1 MVTAATTAQTDD
13 CRFELLNRDKANFDR
28 IYELPDP
35 REYLRVLGGLD
46 YVIPDLAK
54 GVLRSLIA
62 RCARTKGRRVKV
74 LDLGCSYGINA
85 ALVRFPL
92 DMQRMSHRYN
102 HTSMHG
108 LSVDQL
114 VKLDSNYFGSW
125 PEQVNASFAG
135 LDVSQ
140 AAIDYAKSVSLIEA
154 GVAANLESDEAS
166 DEQKGVLADAD
177 IIVSTGC
184 VGYVTDKT
192 FQRLLSMREKGKSPP
207 WVASFVLRMFP
218 YDAIEAE
225 LAQHG
230 LVTEKLGGVTF
241 VQRRFHSESE
251 LEATIA
257 AVKARGLDPHG
268 KEADGLYHAE
278 LFVSRPEAEV
288 RDNPLNEIV
297 SVTSGENRRY
307 GRRYRWGSRKARLM
321 Q

>member
-54 GVLRSLIA
+54 GILRSLIA
-62 RCARTKGRRVKV
+62 RCARAKGRRVKV

-92 DMQRMSHRYN
+92 DMQRMAHRYN
-102 HTSMHG
+102 HNSMHG
-108 LSVDQL
+108 LSTDQL
-114 VKLDSNYFGSW
+114 LKLDANYFGSW
-125 PEQVNASFAG
+125 PEQVNASFVG
-135 LDVSQ
+135 LDVSE
-140 AAIDYAKSVSLIEA
+140 AAIGYAKSVGLIES
-154 GVAANLESDEAS
+154 GVAANLENDEPSAEERAALE
-166 DEQKGVLADAD
+166 DVD

-192 FQRLLSMREKGKSPP
+192 FNRLLAMREKGDAP
-207 WVASFVLRMFP
+207 WVVSFVLRMFP

-251 LEATIA
+251 LEATLK
-257 AVKARGLDPHG
+257 AVQSRGIDTHG
-268 KEADGLYHAE
+268 KETDGLFHAE
-278 LFVSRPEAEV
+278 LFVSRPETEV
-288 RDNPLNEIV
+288 RDNPLSEIV

>member
-54 GVLRSLIA
+54 GILRSLIA
-62 RCARTKGRRVKV
+62 RCAQVKGQRVKV

-92 DMQRMSHRYN
+92 DMQRMAHRYN
-102 HTSMHG
+102 HASMHG
-108 LSVDQL
+108 LSTAQL
-114 VKLDSNYFGSW
+114 LKLDANYFGSW
-125 PEQVNASFAG
+125 PEQVNANFVG
-135 LDVSQ
+135 LDVSE
-140 AAIDYAKSVSLIEA
+140 AAIDYAKSVGLIES
-154 GVAANLESDEAS
+154 GVAANLENGEVTAEHKEALR
-166 DEQKGVLADAD
+166 DVD

-184 VGYVTDKT
+184 VGYVTDRT
-192 FQRLLSMREKGKSPP
+192 FHRLLTQREKGSVP
-207 WVASFVLRMFP
+207 WVVSFVLRMFP

-251 LEATIA
+251 LEATLK
-257 AVKARGLDPHG
+257 AVQARGIDPQG
-268 KEADGLYHAE
+268 KEADGLFHAE
-278 LFVSRPEAEV
+278 LFVSRPEAEA
-288 RDNPLNEIV
+288 RDNPLSEIV
-297 SVTSGENRRY
+297 SVTSGESRRY
-307 GRRYRWGSRKARLM
+307 GRRYRWGSRKAHLM

>member
-1 MVTAATTAQTDD
+1 MVTAATTAQADD
-13 CRFELLNRDKANFDR
+13 VRFELLNRDKANFDR

-54 GVLRSLIA
+54 GILRSLIA
-62 RCARTKGRRVKV
+62 RCARTRGRRVKV

-92 DMQRMSHRYN
+92 DMQRMAHRYN
-102 HTSMHG
+102 NASMHG
-108 LSVDQL
+108 LSPAQL
-114 VKLDSNYFGSW
+114 LKLDMNYFGSW

-135 LDVSQ
+135 LDVSP
-140 AAIDYAKSVSLIEA
+140 AAIDYAKSVGLIES
-154 GVAANLESDEAS
+154 GLAANLETDEAIA
-166 DEQKGVLADAD
+166 QADTLEDID

-184 VGYVTDKT
+184 VGYVTEKT
-192 FQRLLSMREKGKSPP
+192 FQRLLSLQEKGRAP

-218 YDAIEAE
+218 YDSIEAE

-230 LVTEKLGGVTF
+230 LVTEKFGGVTF
-241 VQRRFHSESE
+241 VQRRFHSEAE
-251 LEATIA
+251 QEATLDA
-257 AVKARGLDPHG
+257 LKSRGLDPQG
-268 KEADGLYHAE
+268 KEADGLLHAE
-278 LFVSRPEAEV
+278 LFVSRPENEV
-288 RDNPLNEIV
+288 RDNPLSEIV

-307 GRRYRWGSRKARLM
+307 GRRYRWGPRKARLM

>member
-1 MVTAATTAQTDD
+1 MPA
-13 CRFELLNRDKANFDR
+13 LKSLNRDKANFNR

-35 REYLRVLGGLD
+35 REYLRILGGLD

-62 RCARTKGRRVKV
+62 RCARSRGRRVKV

-92 DMQRMSHRYN
+92 DMQRLAHRYN
-102 HTSMHG
+102 DDSMQG
-108 LSVDQL
+108 LSCERL
-114 VKLDSNYFGSW
+114 LKLDANYFGSW
-125 PEQVNASFAG
+125 PEQVNASFTG
-135 LDVSQ
+135 LDISP
-140 AAIDYAKSVSLIEA
+140 AAIDYAKSVGLIESGMA
-154 GVAANLESDEAS
+154 INLETDG
-166 DEQKGVLADAD
+166 DIEQRSALEDID

-184 VGYVTDKT
+184 VGYVTEKT
-192 FQRLLSMREKGKSPP
+192 FQRLLSLQKRGRAP

-218 YDAIEAE
+218 YDAIETE

-230 LVTEKLGGVTF
+230 LVTEKFAGVTF

-251 LEATIA
+251 LEATLN
-257 AVKARGLDPHG
+257 VLKARGLDPHG
-268 KEADGLYHAE
+268 KEAEGLLHAE
-278 LFVSRPEAEV
+278 LFVSRPEDEV
-288 RDNPLNEIV
+288 RDHPLNEIV

-307 GRRYRWGSRKARLM
+307 GRRYRWGPHKARLM

>member
-13 CRFELLNRDKANFDR
+13 CRFELLNRDKANFDH

-54 GVLRSLIA
+54 GILRSLIA
-62 RCARTKGRRVKV
+62 RCAQVKGQRVKV

-92 DMQRMSHRYN
+92 DMQRMAHRYN
-102 HTSMHG
+102 HASMHG
-108 LSVDQL
+108 LSTAQL
-114 VKLDSNYFGSW
+114 LKLDANYFGSW
-125 PEQVNASFAG
+125 PEQVNANFVG
-135 LDVSQ
+135 LDVSE
-140 AAIDYAKSVSLIEA
+140 AAIDYAKSVGLIES
-154 GVAANLESDEAS
+154 GIAANLENGEVPAEHKKALRD
-166 DEQKGVLADAD
+166 VD

-192 FQRLLSMREKGKSPP
+192 FHRLLSLREKGSVP
-207 WVASFVLRMFP
+207 WVVSFVLRMFP
-218 YDAIEAE
+218 YDAIGAE

-251 LEATIA
+251 LEATLK
-257 AVKARGLDPHG
+257 AVQARGIDPQG
-268 KEADGLYHAE
+268 KEADGLFHAE
-278 LFVSRPEAEV
+278 LFVSRPEAEA
-288 RDNPLNEIV
+288 RDSPLSEIV
-297 SVTSGENRRY
+297 SVTSGESRRY